1 MDPASYN
8 RLVKE
13 LEALA
18 RTEPVALRRGA
29 LAFVALGYVYVGA
42 VLLVIAG
49 LGIGT
54 FLAMVA
60 AEKANLG
67 AIKIGFA
74 LLALAWIIAKTLWI
88 RVTPPTGTPLVAGA
102 APVLDR
108 RLEEIR
114 IALDAP
120 KPDVVLLTMEFNASV
135 VQIPRFGIFGWPRTY
150 LQLGVPLMCGVQAR
164 EFDAILAHEFAH
176 LSKAHPKTGLWVFRI
191 GRTWQQLL
199 TQFDE
204 SRSHASWLFSRFC
217 RWYVPRLRAR
227 GFAMS
232 RRDEYE
238 ADAEAGAFAG
248 ADAMG
253 AALVALE
260 VRGATVADP
269 YWTEV
274 WRGAETQ
281 TTPPDGVWTL
291 FSDRLRAEPVTAPSA
306 AKALV
311 KTTLD
316 HDTHPSLSERLRALG
331 MSDDTGIKANLEL
344 PSGIATSAAEHYL
357 ATHASRF
364 LAEAD
369 REWQDDVRDRWSAR
383 HQELTELRA
392 RAERLLE
399 DDRNGALDS
408 ANTWELACA
417 LTELDA
423 DATPYLRRVVVEM
436 PDNAGAQF
444 LLGRNLLA
452 ANDEAGVEHIRAAM
466 KLELGSVGAGTALLR
481 QFYADRGDATH
492 VEAVQWDQHR
502 HAELMRAAAPE
513 RNTVTARDTLL
524 PIELSNAD
532 VTHLRDVANQ
542 FDELDAMWVARKQT
556 KNLVERP
563 MVVVVAGRRG
573 WRWQFWGSKDQ
584 QLANAVVQGIS
595 LSFDADLLVLA
606 LGSNA
611 GWLHR
616 KVKKVDGA
624 LVFQRQ

>member
-18 RTEPVALRRGA
+18 RTQPVALRRGA

-42 VLLVIAG
+42 VLLVVAG
-49 LGIGT
+49 LGVAI

-60 AEKANLG
+60 AEHGNLAG
-67 AIKIGFA
+67 VKVGFA
-74 LLALAWIIAKTLWI
+74 LLALAWIIAKALWI

-102 APVLDR
+102 APLLDR

-114 IALDAP
+114 AALDAP
-120 KPDVVLLTMEFNASV
+120 KPDVVLLTMEFNAAV
-135 VQIPRFGIFGWPRTY
+135 VQIPRFGIFGFPKTY
-150 LQLGVPLMCGVQAR
+150 LQLGVPLMCGTQPR

-204 SRSHASWLFSRFC
+204 SHSHASWLFSRFC

-248 ADAMG
+248 AAAMA

-260 VRGATVADP
+260 VRGAAVADP

-291 FSDRLRAEPVTAPSA
+291 FSNRLRTEPVTAPSA

-331 MSDDTGIKANLEL
+331 MSDDAGIKPHLEL
-344 PSGIATSAAEHYL
+344 QASIAMSAAEHYL
-357 ATHASRF
+357 AAHASRF
-364 LAEAD
+364 LADAD
-369 REWQDDVRDRWSAR
+369 REWQEDVRDRWSAR
-383 HQELTELRA
+383 HRELADLRA

-399 DDRNGALDS
+399 DDRNGTLDS
-408 ANTWELACA
+408 ADTWELACA
-417 LTELDA
+417 LTDLED
-423 DATPYLRRVVVEM
+423 DATPYLRRVVAEA

-466 KLELGSVGAGTALLR
+466 KLEIGSVGAGTELLR
-481 QFYADRGDATH
+481 QFYTGRDATH
-492 VEAVQWDQHR
+492 LEAVQWDQHR

-524 PIELSNAD
+524 PIELSTTD

-563 MVVVVAGRRG
+563 MIVIVAGRRG
-573 WRWQFWGSKDQ
+573 WRWQFWGSKNQ
-584 QLANAVVQGIS
+584 ELANAVVHGIS

-624 LVFQRQ
+624 LVFQRH